1 MEKFIENKSLL
12 EDLKNL
18 IEITKQNV
26 AVSVNSTLTLMY
38 WQIGFKINE
47 EILKNSRAEYGKEI
61 LQTHYL

>member
-1 MEKFIENKSLL
+1 MEKLIENKSLL

-61 LQTHYL
+61 L